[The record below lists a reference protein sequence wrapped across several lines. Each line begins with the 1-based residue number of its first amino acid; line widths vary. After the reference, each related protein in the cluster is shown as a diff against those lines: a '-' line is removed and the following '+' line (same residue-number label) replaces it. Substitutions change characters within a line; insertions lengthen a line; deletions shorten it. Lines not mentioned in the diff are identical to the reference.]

1 MLSRSRTYF
10 CLFFAMFLSFPLSS
24 NVVKFLDEAVIL
36 LMLAFA
42 VVDSIASGNFRRY
55 KGLWICTA
63 VMMGYVVYSIA
74 IHSNAVSSIL
84 SDGLIQMK
92 PFISFFVAYGAAR
105 NFTPRMKSTL
115 KSVSVVWAIIM
126 VCLLINPRM
135 ASAVLGHVF
144 YAGCTCMLCVCV
156 YLLCSVREDGSV
168 STNDKFV
175 VLAMLAGG
183 LLCTRSK
190 YYGEVVLMLYFLF
203 LYRPGVMK
211 NVKPMQIV
219 IFCLVIAVA
228 LLVTWKKIS
237 YYFLTGNS
245 ASFDRTTL
253 HTFARPVLYATA
265 ALILLKYP
273 WFGSGLASYA
283 TYASMEPYSKTY
295 AEFGIDQVW
304 GLSRE
309 FPDFICD
316 VFYAELAQ
324 FGFVG
329 VVLFIAFFVFI
340 WKRLRMALHDRGR
353 LTFGIGASLVAFV
366 LIEAVASTM
375 PIQGGGEFAMMILG
389 VICAEYRT
397 MTKAEQKELLQSPYP
412 QMGEA
417 VAIVK

>member
-10 CLFFAMFLSFPLSS
+10 CLFLAMFLSFPLSS

-42 VVDSIASGNFRRY
+42 VVDSIASGNFQRY
-55 KGLWICTA
+55 KGLWICIA
-63 VMMGYVVYSIA
+63 VMMGYVMHSIA

-84 SDGLIQMK
+84 LDVVIQMK

-105 NFTPRMKSTL
+105 SFTPRMKSSL
-115 KSVSVVWAIIM
+115 KIVSIFLSIVM
-126 VCLLINPRM
+126 VCLLINPRI
-135 ASAVLGHVF
+135 ASVALGHVF
-144 YAGCTCMLCVCV
+144 YGGCACMLCACV
-156 YLLCSVREDGSV
+156 YLLCSVREDGSL
-168 STNDKFV
+168 STHDKV
-175 VLAMLAGG
+175 VALAILAGG

-211 NVKPMQIV
+211 NVKPKQIV
-219 IFCLVIAVA
+219 IFCLVIAFV
-228 LLVTWKKIS
+228 LLVSWKKIN

-353 LTFGIGASLVAFV
+353 LTFGIGVSLVAFV